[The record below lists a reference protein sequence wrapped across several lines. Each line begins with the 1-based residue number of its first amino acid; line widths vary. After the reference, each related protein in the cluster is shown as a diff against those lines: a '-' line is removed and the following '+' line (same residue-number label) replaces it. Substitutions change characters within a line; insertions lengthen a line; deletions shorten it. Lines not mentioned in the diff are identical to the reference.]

1 MPKNHQEIT
10 IFKLERVIIRNIFK
24 PISIEFWLFP
34 LIGEWWLNSTQLE
47 LSRRRCWISFFQIKI
62 SVKRQN
68 KIFKIS
74 SALGV
79 LFTFQNCRPYWAEN
93 FKDSGE
99 FHFCPGER
107 VILHMLCHPILIK
120 KEEDNYG
127 IFCWPVRKF
136 YPPPQRMYAFSRNSF
151 NYLSKRKK
159 YSSIRGNTTKT
170 WDFIVVV
177 RCIFWVNY
185 FKLKKF
191 DNPTWWK
198 NNATLTYVSC
208 KHQRIATSLFLTSVI
223 TTQWTPKRP
232 ILRWLWGWH
241 ALTNDAF
248 H

>member
-1 MPKNHQEIT
+1 MPGRKSYFTYAMPSNFDQ
-10 IFKLERVIIRNIFK
+10 K
-24 PISIEFWLFP
+24 
-34 LIGEWWLNSTQLE
+34 
-47 LSRRRCWISFFQIKI
+47 RRRQLRYILLTCP
-62 SVKRQN
+62 
-68 KIFKIS
+68 KIF
-74 SALGV
+74 
-79 LFTFQNCRPYWAEN
+79 
-93 FKDSGE
+93 
-99 FHFCPGER
+99 
-107 VILHMLCHPILIK
+107 
-120 KEEDNYG
+120 
-127 IFCWPVRKF
+127 
-136 YPPPQRMYAFSRNSF
+136 PPPPRMYAFSRNSF

-241 ALTNDAF
+241 VLTNDAF